1 MTDDADGHYRDCVN
15 SGQQGPSGQGHP
27 HLFRPAM
34 DCYIVGTGDE
44 KFLRLQLMK
53 QKASAKIVA
62 LCFSAAL
69 LLLAG
74 CSGRGGL
81 SDANEYAY
89 VAVTEA
95 GLRDHVS
102 TFYNKTGVV
111 HNGERVQILERM
123 QSKRFLR
130 VRSPRGEEGWVQ
142 ERYLADQPTFDQ
154 FQRLAE
160 QFKNAPAQATAL
172 TEEQVKV
179 HVLPGRKTGYLY
191 LLNEKE
197 KVDMLQRQA
206 VDRNAPALQLKDE
219 KQKDADDPPDEE
231 KVKSDSAAPPAV
243 KEDWWLVRD
252 AQMRVGWV
260 LGRTLYLNV
269 PEEVA
274 QYSEGQRIVAAYTL
288 DEVQDGDKKVPEYL
302 VLFTEKEGL
311 PYDFNQARVFTW
323 NPRKHRYETAYR
335 ERELAGVLPVTL
347 GRQNFEK
354 EGNLRTFVL
363 RTREGDASVRERT
376 YKFNPPMV
384 HRVLAPGE
392 QPTESRHHKGT
403 KTSSKGKS
411 KG

>member
-1 MTDDADGHYRDCVN
+1 MGRRVK
-15 SGQQGPSGQGHP
+15 GLP
-27 HLFRPAM
+27 HLFCPTA
-34 DCYIVGTGDE
+34 DCYICGIRAMQKFTGIFPLH
-44 KFLRLQLMK
+44 KNVTL
-53 QKASAKIVA
+53 
-62 LCFSAAL
+62 AAL
-69 LLLAG
+69 LFAVAGLCLPAG
-74 CSGRGGL
+74 CGKGGL
-81 SDANEYAY
+81 SDHAEYAY

-95 GLRDHVS
+95 GLRDHVA

-142 ERYLADQPTFDQ
+142 ERYLTDQQTYDQ

-160 QFKNAPAQATAL
+160 QFKNAPAQATAT

-191 LLNEKE
+191 LLNEKT
-197 KVDMLQRQA
+197 KVDLLQRQA
-206 VDRNAPALQLKDE
+206 VDRNAPPLQLKDE
-219 KQKDADDPPDEE
+219 KKEADENPDED
-231 KVKSDSAAPPAV
+231 KVKSDSAGPPAV
-243 KEDWWLVRD
+243 REDWWLVRD
-252 AQMRVGWV
+252 PQLRVGWV
-260 LGRTLYLNV
+260 LGRALYLV
-269 PEEVA
+269 IPEEIA

-311 PYDFNQARVFTW
+311 PYDFSQARVFTW
-323 NPRKHRYETAYR
+323 NARKHRYETAYR

-363 RTREGDASVRERT
+363 RVKDDDGSVRERT
-376 YKFNPPMV
+376 YKFNPPLV

-392 QPTESRHHKGT
+392 EPPPRHRKGGRS
-403 KTSSKGKS
+403 SSKGKS